1 MLQMTITFKGAQLTL
16 CGSPLH
22 AGDRMPGFV
31 LIDQDLKEVD
41 SRKLSGTRIFLT
53 VPSLDTGVCDQEV
66 RRFNQAAADL
76 PGVSIYAVSLDLPF
90 AQSRWCGAAGV
101 NAVRTLSDYRDHSF
115 GRSTATRIYV
125 LGLLTR
131 AVFVVDAGNK
141 IAYAEYVPEV
151 TNHPD
156 YDAALSAVKK
166 LIGRPS

>member
-66 RRFNQAAADL
+66 RRFHLCRQLGPAFRPIQMVRRRRGKRSAD
-76 PGVSIYAVSLDLPF
+76 
-90 AQSRWCGAAGV
+90 
-101 NAVRTLSDYRDHSF
+101 AVRLSGPFLRQVHCHKD
-115 GRSTATRIYV
+115 
-125 LGLLTR
+125 
-131 AVFVVDAGNK
+131 K
-141 IAYAEYVPEV
+141 
-151 TNHPD
+151 
-156 YDAALSAVKK
+156 
-166 LIGRPS
+166 

>member
-1 MLQMTITFKGAQLTL
+1 MTITFKGAQLTL

-76 PGVSIYAVSLDLPF
+76 PGVSNYAVSLDLPF

-115 GRSTATRIYV
+115 GRSTAKRINE

>member
-1 MLQMTITFKGAQLTL
+1 MTTTFQGAQLTL
-16 CGSPLH
+16 YGAPLH
-22 AGDRMPGFV
+22 VGDSMPDFV
-31 LIDQDLKEVD
+31 LTDPDLKEID
-41 SRKLSGTRIFLT
+41 SGDLSGIRVFLT

-66 RRFNQAAADL
+66 RRFNQAAANL

-90 AQSRWCGAAGV
+90 AQSRWCGAAEV

-115 GRSTATRIYV
+115 GKSTGTRIEE

-141 IAYAEYVPEV
+141 ITYAEYVPEV

-156 YDAALSAVKK
+156 YDAALTAVKN
-166 LIGRPS
+166 LIDRSSR